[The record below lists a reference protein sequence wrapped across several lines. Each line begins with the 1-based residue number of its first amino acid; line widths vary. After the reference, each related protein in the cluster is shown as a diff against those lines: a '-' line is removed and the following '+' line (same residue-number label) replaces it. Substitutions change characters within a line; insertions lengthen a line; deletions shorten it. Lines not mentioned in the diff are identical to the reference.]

1 MAFLR
6 ASYEHSLIRPVFF
19 HVQPLSF
26 NLLYA
31 CNHFQKLL
39 LDWRHRFSAESHYV
53 TVNIHGPGTDVEL
66 FLSLVWTEQLYLD
79 CSHFGNWTFFLL
91 NSKILKKKSRTHLG
105 KLEKC
110 LCVVYLSPKKVV
122 EGTHTHTWW
131 RFFYRRTQE
140 AYSVQWADGHGI
152 LNKRLF
158 AIEIALLIKYYLLL
172 RAQ

>member
-110 LCVVYLSPKKVV
+110 LCVVYRSPKKVV
-122 EGTHTHTWW
+122 EGTHTHT
-131 RFFYRRTQE
+131 
-140 AYSVQWADGHGI
+140 HGGGSFTVER
-152 LNKRLF
+152 KRHIQCSGQMGTVF
-158 AIEIALLIKYYLLL
+158 
-172 RAQ
+172 